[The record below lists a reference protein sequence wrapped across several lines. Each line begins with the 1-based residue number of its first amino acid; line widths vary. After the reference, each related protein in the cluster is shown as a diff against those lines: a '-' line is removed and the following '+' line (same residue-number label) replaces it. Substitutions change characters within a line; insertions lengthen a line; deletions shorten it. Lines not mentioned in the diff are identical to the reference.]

1 MLPRDSPLNLS
12 HMPFALPP
20 SPPSPQ
26 HKRVLPLSAGR
37 PQLTRIFAKTEKSKK
52 NIYKKPRRIH
62 LLGTKTVAAVSL

>member
-26 HKRVLPLSAGR
+26 HKRVLPLPAGR
-37 PQLTRIFAKTEKSKK
+37 PQLTRIFAKTESEQQPKRAKK
-52 NIYKKPRRIH
+52 IYTRNRDAYIC
-62 LLGTKTVAAVSL
+62 